1 MFMYIIF
8 DILKDFFAE
17 TKQVSLTVIFF
28 SKRFLAREERL
39 QRKRELYVYI
49 LMFYGPI
56 HLLLL
61 I

>member
-28 SKRFLAREERL
+28 PKRFLAREERL
-39 QRKRELYVYI
+39 RRKRELYVYI

-56 HLLLL
+56 HLL